1 MESPVLHTQ
10 SNRTDDGA
18 IADLRSSFDLDLQ
31 RRATRLCRCAE
42 PHTSDT
48 PCAGH
53 VREALRQLPA

>member
-1 MESPVLHTQ
+1 METPVRHTH
-10 SNRTDDGA
+10 SDRLDGA
-18 IADLRSSFDLDLQ
+18 IGDFRPSFDLELQ

-53 VREALRQLPA
+53 VREALRQLPP